1 MMTKVY
7 APISIGELIDKI
19 TILEI
24 KLDMIRDPESLRYI
38 ELELQEL
45 DMLAQDYHMI
55 KDLRMRLR
63 ATNLDL
69 WHIEERKRELE
80 RDRDWGTEFVS
91 LARRVYQENDRRAQ
105 IKLEINRR
113 TGSTL
118 REIKS
123 HAAAQV

>member
-1 MMTKVY
+1 MTKVY

-24 KLDMIRDPESLRYI
+24 KLDMIKDPESLRYI
-38 ELELQEL
+38 QLELQEL
-45 DMLAQDYHMI
+45 DTLAQDYHMI
-55 KDLRMRLR
+55 QDLRMRLR
-63 ATNLDL
+63 ETNLDL

-80 RDRDWGTEFVS
+80 RDRNWGAEFVALS
-91 LARRVYQENDRRAQ
+91 RRVYQENDRRAQ

>member
-1 MMTKVY
+1 MTKVY

-55 KDLRMRLR
+55 QDLRMRLR

>member
-1 MMTKVY
+1 MTKVY

-38 ELELQEL
+38 ELELREL
-45 DMLAQDYHMI
+45 DTLAQDYHMI
-55 KDLRMRLR
+55 QDLRSRLR
-63 ATNLDL
+63 ETNLDL

-80 RDRDWGTEFVS
+80 RDRDWGTEFVALS
-91 LARRVYQENDRRAQ
+91 RRVYQENDRRAQ

>member
-1 MMTKVY
+1 MTKVY

>member
-38 ELELQEL
+38 DLELREL
-45 DMLAQDYHMI
+45 DTLAQDYHMI
-55 KDLRMRLR
+55 QDLRSRLR
-63 ATNLDL
+63 ETNLDL

-80 RDRDWGTEFVS
+80 RDRDWGTEFVA